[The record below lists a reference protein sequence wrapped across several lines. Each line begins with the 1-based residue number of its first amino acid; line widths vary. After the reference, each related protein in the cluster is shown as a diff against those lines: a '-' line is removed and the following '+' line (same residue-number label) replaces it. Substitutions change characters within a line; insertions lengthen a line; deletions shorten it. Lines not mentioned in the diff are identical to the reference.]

1 MRAKITQP
9 NHLFLFWIKT
19 PRVAKKAG
27 IKKSHNPIDKDK
39 VTNNPH
45 TLPYPHTIG
54 SAVIAPIDKKGMIGS
69 SLAAVEEQAEM
80 QLNQIREQ
88 LELLL
93 RQARHIKE
101 RVTFSQRIYE
111 ADINFVPVVGE
122 TYHMYE
128 KNDGSH
134 IISMVAPWEWGR
146 SLPFKEFTG
155 SIKLLA
161 DRTWYPVQGR
171 K

>member
-1 MRAKITQP
+1 M
-9 NHLFLFWIKT
+9 
-19 PRVAKKAG
+19 AKKKG
-27 IKKSHNPIDKDK
+27 VKKFVNPIDEDK
-39 VTNNPH
+39 VTRNSH

-54 SAVIAPIDKKGMIGS
+54 SAVIAPIDKKGLIGS

-80 QLNQIREQ
+80 QLNQVREQ

-93 RQARHIKE
+93 KQARHIKE
-101 RVTFSQRIYE
+101 RVTFSQRVYE

-122 TYHMYE
+122 VYHMYE
-128 KNDGSH
+128 RNDGSQ

-146 SLPFKEFTG
+146 ALPFKEFTG

-161 DRTWYPVQGR
+161 DRTWCPVNN
-171 K
+171 KKS